1 MRRYRCLPM
10 VALTAVFCGVLSVS
24 PAFANLIGTV
34 ITAPGGS
41 VVPGLVPSGTNPGTL
56 LASLSAPFVT
66 TLGDDSGTVVSA
78 VFREAGGTL
87 DFYYQLTNNLTAPN
101 CGGGGQL
108 TCNSVSSVTATSFA
122 GFTTALGFRLDGS
135 SLPGGLFVNAPV
147 IPVTADRSFNGSVV
161 GFHFNPP
168 VFSNILPG
176 QTSSVLVIS
185 TNGTNFT
192 AGNFSLISGGVTTVA
207 AFEPAATVPEPASLL
222 LLSSGLVGLWFSRPR
237 KS

>member
-1 MRRYRCLPM
+1 M
-10 VALTAVFCGVLSVS
+10 VTLTAVCCGVISV
-24 PAFANLIGTV
+24 PTAFANLIGTV
-34 ITAPGGS
+34 PTPPG
-41 VVPGLVPSGTNPGTL
+41 VTVFPGLVPPGTFPGTL

-108 TCNSVSSVTATSFA
+108 TCDSVSSVTATSFA
-122 GFTTALGFRLDGS
+122 GFATALGFRVDGS
-135 SLPGGLFVNAPV
+135 TLPAGVFADGTVV
-147 IPVTADRSFNGSVV
+147 PVTADRSLNGSVV

-168 VFSNILPG
+168 VVANILPG
-176 QTSSVLVIS
+176 QTSNVLVIA

-207 AFEPAATVPEPASLL
+207 AFQPSGTVPEPASLL
-222 LLSSGLVGLWFSRPR
+222 LLGFGLVAVAVWRRYKPA
-237 KS
+237 